1 MAAIESKH
9 DKTGDASAPLSALAR
24 LIARQV
30 ASELVAAVPAPSSS
44 AAFDEDNNND
54 PTTLDAS

>member
-30 ASELVAAVPAPSSS
+30 ASELAAAVPAPYSF
-44 AAFDEDNNND
+44 AAPDEEQSDVSKTPD
-54 PTTLDAS
+54 TI